1 MHCWNYTSTFSAG
14 WLIIPV
20 SFCFG
25 TLSGIFFMFK
35 GFRQI
40 ACLTALS
47 RVFGMLRDMAF
58 AHFLGADW
66 LMTAWTMGFKIP
78 NLSRRLFGE
87 GAAAASFIPVY
98 SQELEKDAASARRL
112 ACTVLTVVAVVL
124 LSIVLAGECFVWVYY
139 RYFAANEGT
148 RVGLKL
154 CSVMLPYM
162 ISICLVA
169 ILAGILQVHR
179 HFAAPAA
186 APIVLNIIIISS
198 LLLSGWV
205 FKMEEERQIYF
216 VACGVLFAGLV
227 QIGIQIPPLRKAN
240 VKLAPAWDVHS
251 AAFKRIIIMMGPMII
266 GLTVTQINTLADD
279 LIALGFSR
287 EDGYP
292 LGWGAVSNLYYAQRM
307 YQLPLGVFG
316 ISLATAIFPVLSTMA
331 AKKDYDGL
339 AKTVSRGIGG
349 AAFLA
354 VPATAGLILVARPV
368 IAAVFEHGKFTG
380 EDTAVTAMTLS
391 WYAVGLT
398 GFFSQQILTR
408 AFYSMQDSKTPM
420 YSAVLAVCVNVVLN
434 LTLIWFM
441 GTGGLALST
450 AVCSYLQV
458 FILVAV
464 LRKRIG
470 HSFMQGLPATVLKT
484 AAATFLMT
492 VVSGGV
498 LCLMRNL
505 PKGAGGLKFDIF
517 RLVAVVL
524 SSVVV
529 YYICAV
535 IMRNEGLS
543 LVVRREKA

>member
-1 MHCWNYTSTFSAG
+1 M
-14 WLIIPV
+14 V
-20 SFCFG
+20 
-25 TLSGIFFMFK
+25 K

-40 ACLTALS
+40 AGLTALS

-58 AHFLGADW
+58 AHFLGAGW
-66 LMTAWTMGFKIP
+66 LMTAWTMGFKVP

-98 SQELEKDAASARRL
+98 SEQLHKDPESARRL
-112 ACTVLTVVAVVL
+112 ACTVLTVVAVLL

-139 RYFAANEGT
+139 KFFAANEGT

-162 ISICLVA
+162 IAICLVA
-169 ILAGILQVHR
+169 ILAGILQVNR

-186 APIVLNIIIISS
+186 APIVLNIIIISC
-198 LLLSGWV
+198 LFLSGGV
-205 FKMEEERQIYF
+205 FKMQQGRQIYF

-227 QIGIQIPPLRKAN
+227 QIGIQIPPLRKAHF
-240 VKLAPAWDVHS
+240 KLAPAWDVHS
-251 AAFKRIIIMMGPMII
+251 AAFKKIIIMMGPMII

-279 LIALGFSR
+279 LIALGFSS

-316 ISLATAIFPVLSTMA
+316 ISLATAIFPVMSAMS

-368 IAAVFEHGKFTG
+368 VAAVFEHGKFTSA
-380 EDTAVTAMTLS
+380 DTAVTAMTLS
-391 WYAVGLT
+391 WYAIGLC

-408 AFYSMQDSKTPM
+408 AFFSMQDSKTPM
-420 YSAVLAVCVNVVLN
+420 YSAIIAVCVNVVLN
-434 LTLIWFM
+434 LSLIWVM

-450 AVCSYLQV
+450 AICSYLQV
-458 FILVAV
+458 VILVTA

-470 HSFMQGLPATVLKT
+470 HSFMQGLGATVLKT
-484 AAATFLMT
+484 VAATILMAA
-492 VVSGGV
+492 VSGGV
-498 LCLMRNL
+498 LWLMRNL
-505 PKGAGGLKFDIF
+505 PKGAGGLKFDIL
-517 RLVAVVL
+517 RLIAVVFC
-524 SSVVV
+524 SVVI
-529 YYICAV
+529 YYTCAV
-535 IMRNEGLS
+535 LMRNEGLS
-543 LVVRREKA
+543 LVVRRKKDTK